1 MISKI
6 SIKGFK
12 SLRDVSLELGK
23 LNIFI
28 GANASGKSNFFDALR
43 VLQGIGYG
51 FTVDEIFNG
60 KPKGAASEV
69 WEGIRGGSAMAGF
82 RPSTGAYL
90 IQMESAL
97 TVKAFE
103 DPLLYDIEVVPAGHI
118 LTERLCWRGQKV
130 FDTVEDRLP
139 GSLFPNDMTKSV
151 LHQIANRPGFH
162 DEVALVETIDGLRN
176 MQRLDPVPTVLRQ
189 YSQYGVVRRMGEH
202 GENFA
207 GVIQSFIA
215 DAKALSAY
223 MSWLKQLT
231 PVEGEVEVLHGAL
244 QEPLFALEN
253 KGEVFPAPV
262 LSDGTLRFA
271 AIAAAFF
278 QPDMPDIL
286 LIEEIEDGIHPTRLR
301 LLMELLKSQS
311 QGEGP
316 QTFVTTHSPFVLAW
330 LKPEDYK
337 TTFLFQRDEASGTT
351 TVTPL
356 SEIPRF
362 MDVVETHSVADLF
375 AEGWLEAAL

>member
-6 SIKGFK
+6 SISGFK
-12 SLRDVSLELGK
+12 SLEKVSLELGK

-51 FTVDEIFNG
+51 STINEIFNG

-69 WEGIRGGSAMAGF
+69 WEGIRGGDSQAYF
-82 RPSTGAYL
+82 RPSSDSPHIEMTAELVEGPSAYSINIAPDGSIL
-90 IQMESAL
+90 NESLRHGYENLEFRSFPL
-97 TVKAFE
+97 TSQPF
-103 DPLLYDIEVVPAGHI
+103 LSPAGTI
-118 LTERLCWRGQKV
+118 
-130 FDTVEDRLP
+130 P
-139 GSLFPNDMTKSV
+139 GYSSW
-151 LHQIANRPGFH
+151 QNRQS
-162 DEVALVETIDGLRN
+162 ETARRLRN
-176 MQRLDPVPTVLRQ
+176 MQLLNPTPATLRG
-189 YSQYGVVRRMGEH
+189 YSQPGDVRRMGEH

-207 GVIQSFIA
+207 AVVNSIIK
-215 DAKALSAY
+215 DAGASSAY
-223 MSWLKQLT
+223 MSWLKELT
-231 PVEGEVEVLHGAL
+231 PAEGEVTILNGAL
-244 QEPLFALEN
+244 QEPLFALKN
-253 KGEVFPAPV
+253 KGEVFPAQV

-278 QPDMPDIL
+278 QPEMPDIL

-311 QGEGP
+311 QGDGP
-316 QTFVTTHSPFVLAW
+316 QTIVTTHSPFVLAW

-337 TTFLFQRDEASGTT
+337 TTFLCQRNEATGATT
-351 TVTPL
+351 ITPI
-356 SEIPRF
+356 SEIPHF
-362 MDVVETHSVADLF
+362 MEVVKKQSLADLF